1 MVNIHMYPVADLVMQ
16 GQGLGQ
22 VTVDCMVQIM
32 GKNLKYQLMQVMI
45 MLNFISKLYFAYFLL
60 NL

>member
-1 MVNIHMYPVADLVMQ
+1 MYAVANLVMQ
-16 GQGLGQ
+16 GQALGQ

>member
-1 MVNIHMYPVADLVMQ
+1 MVNIHMYAVANLVMQ
-16 GQGLGQ
+16 GQALGQ